1 MQSFGFYWTPT
12 YFILVSA
19 VTGCV
24 SISDFASLV
33 DISVGVTSS
42 AVELKFFVITEG
54 VKKYKSIIKKKKK
67 KYDKRVFL
75 ANSRWNSMEIL
86 ISKTLIDWNITHV
99 VIFSIVNVLKEYD
112 DMKEEIKIQRTKRP
126 IRDFSLLIKQC
137 YLTVSSNCANFGS

>member
-75 ANSRWNSMEIL
+75 ANSRWNSIEIL
-86 ISKTLIDWNITHV
+86 ISKTLIDWNITHD

-112 DMKEEIKIQRTKRP
+112 DMKQEIKIQRTKRP

>member
-33 DISVGVTSS
+33 DISVGVTIS

-75 ANSRWNSMEIL
+75 ANSRWNSIEIL
-86 ISKTLIDWNITHV
+86 ISKTLIDWNITHD

-112 DMKEEIKIQRTKRP
+112 DMKQEIKIQRTKRP